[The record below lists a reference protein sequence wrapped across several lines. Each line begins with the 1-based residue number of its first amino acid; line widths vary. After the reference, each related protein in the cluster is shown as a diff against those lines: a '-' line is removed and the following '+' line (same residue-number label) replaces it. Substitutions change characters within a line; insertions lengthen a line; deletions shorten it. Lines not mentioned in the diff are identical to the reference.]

1 MGMNWKRV
9 AIVTAML
16 SVTVSGTAFAGWT
29 KKIENNQE
37 KWKYD
42 SGNGVYLNNG
52 WQWIDDNK
60 DGIAES
66 YYFDSNGY
74 LLTDTTT
81 PDGYAVNKDGA
92 WVLNGVIQTK
102 NVVVN
107 AEPITEKDFIIS
119 GDNSV
124 TKNNADNSIITNWKR
139 LGFNDGPYHVFVTG
153 DSLVTSRGIVL
164 GDSKDAVIEKYG
176 SADASKF
183 STADRWYQ
191 LMIFN
196 GQDKTT
202 DGTTIAS
209 ASSVMNYYSDPYGIQ
224 FYFNQDDQIIGIVY
238 YRLD

>member
-1 MGMNWKRV
+1 MGINWKRV
-9 AIVTAML
+9 ATITAML
-16 SVTVSGTAFAGWT
+16 SVMVSDTAFAGWT
-29 KKIENNQE
+29 KEVENDQQ

-42 SGNGVYLNNG
+42 SGNGEYLNNG

-66 YYFDSNGY
+66 YYFDNKGY

-92 WVLNGVIQTK
+92 WIVNGVVQTK

-107 AEPITEKDFIIS
+107 AEPITEKDFIVS

-139 LGFNDGPYHVFVTG
+139 SGFNNGPYHVFVTG
-153 DSLVTSRGIVL
+153 DSLVTSRGIGL
-164 GDSKDAVIEKYG
+164 GDSKNAVIEKYG
-176 SADASKF
+176 SAEASEF

-191 LMIFN
+191 LMR
-196 GQDKTT
+196 DKTT
-202 DGTTIAS
+202 DGITIAK
-209 ASSVMNYYSDPYGIQ
+209 ASSIINYYSDPYGIQ
-224 FYFNQDDQIIGIVY
+224 FYFNKDDQIIGIVY